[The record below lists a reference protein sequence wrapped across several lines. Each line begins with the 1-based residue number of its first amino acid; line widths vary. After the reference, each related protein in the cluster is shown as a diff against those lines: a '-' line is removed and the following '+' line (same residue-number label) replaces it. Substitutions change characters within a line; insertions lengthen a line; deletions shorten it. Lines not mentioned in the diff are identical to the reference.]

1 MLCSRLLLL
10 ILAFTPFFV
19 LAHTDISE
27 TIKALTARIEAKP
40 TADLY
45 YQRGT
50 EFRALQQK
58 AHTIEDLESALK
70 IEPHNRHALVALVQL
85 YETNTRAKALI
96 SRYQK
101 FAKTKEE
108 KFEAHYLLASY
119 NAKLGLF
126 EQASSQCDTLHLI
139 RPSEDPALDLFHAGL
154 LLKLQ
159 RPNEAAT
166 ILKKSLNR
174 TKSIVVRNNWIDAAL
189 TAGQTKAVLPII
201 EKELSS
207 SRFRSSWLI
216 RRARASL
223 ILKRKEAAQADLRKA
238 LVEIAP
244 RINPER
250 PDFTLIADRGL
261 IHALMGNKTL
271 AKNDL
276 EILKKSGYS
285 PNAYHLLS
293 SALAE
298 Q

>member
-10 ILAFTPFFV
+10 ILVFTPFFV

-27 TIKALTARIEAKP
+27 TIKALTTRIEAKP

-50 EFRALQQK
+50 EIRALQQK
-58 AHTIEDLESALK
+58 AHAIEDLESALK

-85 YETNTRAKALI
+85 YETNTRAQALI

-126 EQASSQCDTLHLI
+126 EQASSQCHTLHLI

-174 TKSIVVRNNWIDAAL
+174 TKSIVVRNNWVDAAL

-201 EKELSS
+201 EKELFS

-223 ILKRKEAAQADLRKA
+223 ILKKKEAAQADLREA

-261 IHALMGNKTL
+261 IHALMGNKTQ

-285 PNAYHLLS
+285 PHAYHLLT

-298 Q
+298 

>member
-1 MLCSRLLLL
+1 MLCSRNLFL
-10 ILAFTPFFV
+10 ILVFTPV
-19 LAHTDISE
+19 LALGHTDISE
-27 TIKALTARIEAKP
+27 TIKALTKRIETKP

-45 YQRGT
+45 YQRAT
-50 EFRALQQK
+50 EFRALQEK
-58 AHTIEDLESALK
+58 VHAIEDLESALK

-85 YETNTRAKALI
+85 YETDKRAEALI

-101 FAKTKEE
+101 FARNKEE
-108 KFEAHYLLASY
+108 KFEAYYLLASY

-126 EQASSQCDTLHLI
+126 EQACSQCDTLHLI
-139 RPSEDPALDLFHAGL
+139 RPTEDPALDLFHADL
-154 LLKLQ
+154 LIKLQ

-166 ILKKSLNR
+166 ILKKSLTR

-189 TAGQTKAVLPII
+189 TAGQIKAVLPII
-201 EKELSS
+201 EEELSS

-223 ILKRKEAAQADLRKA
+223 MLKRKEAAHADLRAA
-238 LVEIAP
+238 LLEIAP

-261 IHALMGNKTL
+261 IHALMENKTR
-271 AKNDL
+271 AKHDL
-276 EILKKSGYS
+276 ETLKKSGYS
-285 PNAYHLLS
+285 PNAYRLLS

-298 Q
+298 

>member
-10 ILAFTPFFV
+10 ILVFTPFFV

-27 TIKALTARIEAKP
+27 TIKALTTRIEAKP

-50 EFRALQQK
+50 EFRAIQQK
-58 AHTIEDLESALK
+58 AHAIEDLESALK
-70 IEPHNRHALVALVQL
+70 IEPHNRHALVALIQL
-85 YETNTRAKALI
+85 YETNTRSKALI

-201 EKELSS
+201 ENELSS

-223 ILKRKEAAQADLRKA
+223 ILKRKEAAQTDLREA

-244 RINPER
+244 RINPKR

-261 IHALMGNKTL
+261 IHALMGNKTQ

-276 EILKKSGYS
+276 EILEKSGYS
-285 PNAYHLLS
+285 PSAYHLLS

-298 Q
+298 

>member
-1 MLCSRLLLL
+1 MLCSRNLFL
-10 ILAFTPFFV
+10 ILVFTPV
-19 LAHTDISE
+19 LALGHTDISE
-27 TIKALTARIEAKP
+27 TIKALTKRIETKA

-45 YQRGT
+45 YQRAT
-50 EFRALQQK
+50 EFRALQEK
-58 AHTIEDLESALK
+58 VHAIEDLESALK

-85 YETNTRAKALI
+85 YETDKRAEALI

-101 FAKTKEE
+101 FARNKEE
-108 KFEAHYLLASY
+108 KFEAYYLLASY

-126 EQASSQCDTLHLI
+126 EQACSQCDTLHLI
-139 RPSEDPALDLFHAGL
+139 RPTEDPALDLFHADL
-154 LLKLQ
+154 LIKLQ

-166 ILKKSLNR
+166 ILKKSLTR

-189 TAGQTKAVLPII
+189 TAGQIKAVLPII
-201 EKELSS
+201 EEELSS

-223 ILKRKEAAQADLRKA
+223 MLKRKEAAHADLRAA
-238 LVEIAP
+238 LLEIAP

-261 IHALMGNKTL
+261 IHALMENKTR
-271 AKNDL
+271 AKHDL
-276 EILKKSGYS
+276 ETLKKSGYS
-285 PNAYHLLS
+285 PNAYRLLS

-298 Q
+298 